1 MKPAPPLEPWIT
13 GFRPGGD
20 SAKEGGEPSVQAAQ
34 GGLLG
39 RERPASLA
47 LFVVGADVF
56 QLGRLVAVAD
66 GGARPRVRCAPMFER
81 RVVELPM
88 VLDADGECTCLPAC
102 GAQEECERPTHTG
115 LLTFCDGAVTIPA
128 RTDTIR
134 REGAR
139 IPLPSRAALRATV
152 MGKLTAGMIAERALE
167 IGDAE
172 GLDAVTIRRLAGDL
186 GVTPMALYWHYK
198 NKEQLLIG
206 MADHL
211 IGGFAPEPADER
223 PWQEQLRDLTQ
234 GLVRTLRAHPCAKDV
249 IEQIDAV
256 EVPNFLAVWDLAL
269 GLARGAGFSAEES
282 CLITKYLLQS
292 AIAIA
297 DAPVHH
303 QAGRSDEEVARLVR
317 AKRLGLETLPA
328 ERYPHL
334 VEMAGPLVGAIS
346 PEVYDTFGVDLV
358 LAGIEALAA
367 ER

>member
-1 MKPAPPLEPWIT
+1 
-13 GFRPGGD
+13 
-20 SAKEGGEPSVQAAQ
+20 
-34 GGLLG
+34 
-39 RERPASLA
+39 
-47 LFVVGADVF
+47 
-56 QLGRLVAVAD
+56 
-66 GGARPRVRCAPMFER
+66 
-81 RVVELPM
+81 
-88 VLDADGECTCLPAC
+88 
-102 GAQEECERPTHTG
+102 
-115 LLTFCDGAVTIPA
+115 
-128 RTDTIR
+128 
-134 REGAR
+134 
-139 IPLPSRAALRATV
+139 